1 MEHTLL
7 TNLSPLD
14 GRYADKLND
23 LRPFFSEFG
32 LIHYRVLVEIRWL
45 QTLSKDH
52 KISEIH
58 KFSGNEN
65 DYLNAIVDDF
75 SLEEALKVKA
85 IEAITHHDV
94 KAVEYYIKDKLKDHP
109 TLKKCKEMVHFVCTS
124 EDINNLAYGVI
135 LQRSK
140 HNIFLPVLTSLTEL
154 LNQFAEQY
162 AYTSMLARTHG
173 QAATP
178 TTLGKEFANFCSRL
192 DTQAR
197 HFASM
202 PILGKFN
209 GAVGNFN
216 AHVVAYP
223 HVNWRKLS
231 KNFVE
236 SLGLAWNEY
245 TTQIEPHDQLAAL
258 LHALARINTILI
270 DLSRDMWAY
279 ISLGYFQQKT
289 VAGEIG
295 SSTMPHKINPIDFEN
310 AEGNL
315 GLANALIHHLCE
327 KLPISRWQRDLSD
340 STVLRNL
347 GVVFGHSLIAY
358 DSLTKGL
365 NRLTVNEK
373 ILNADLN
380 NNWQVLAEAIQTVMR
395 KHGLPDSYEDL
406 LAMTRGKE
414 IEAETLREFIY
425 SLNLPEDA
433 KAQLLAL
440 TPQSYIGLAAE
451 LAKDI

>member
-1 MEHTLL
+1 MEHTPL

-14 GRYADKLND
+14 GRYADKLNE

-45 QTLSKDH
+45 QTLSKEH
-52 KISEIH
+52 KIGEIH
-58 KFSGNEN
+58 KFSGTEN
-65 DYLNAIVDDF
+65 DYLNALIDDF
-75 SLEEALKVKA
+75 DTEEALKVKA
-85 IEAITHHDV
+85 IEATTNHDV
-94 KAVEYYIKDKLKDHP
+94 KAVEYYIKGKLKDHP
-109 TLKKCKEMVHFVCTS
+109 TLNKCKEMVHFVCTS

-135 LQRSK
+135 LQRAK
-140 HNIFLPVLTSLTEL
+140 HHVVLPLLTEL
-154 LNQFAEQY
+154 NDQLRYHAEQY
-162 AYTSMLARTHG
+162 ASTPMLARTHG

-192 DTQAR
+192 ETQAR
-197 HFASM
+197 HFANN

-231 KNFVE
+231 KHFVE

-270 DLSRDMWAY
+270 DLARDLWGY
-279 ISLGYFQQKT
+279 ISLGYFQQKS
-289 VAGEIG
+289 VPGEIG

-347 GVVFGHSLIAY
+347 GTVFGYSMMAY
-358 DSLTKGL
+358 QSIMKGL
-365 NRLTVNEK
+365 SRLTVNSTA
-373 ILNADLN
+373 INADLDK
-380 NNWQVLAEAIQTVMR
+380 NWSILAEAIQTVMR
-395 KHGLPDSYEDL
+395 KHGLAGSYEEL
-406 LAMTRGKE
+406 LEITRGKE
-414 IEAETLREFIY
+414 IDAETLREFIY
-425 SLNLPEDA
+425 SLNLPDDA
-433 KAQLLAL
+433 KTQLLAL
-440 TPQSYIGLAAE
+440 KPESYIGLAAE